1 LLRSGTSAMPSRAT
15 RCGGQFSMRSPWNW
29 TTPSL
34 TRASS
39 RPRKPEIAR
48 SVVVLPAPL
57 LPMSATMPPAGTR
70 NETPCTAVL
79 TRW

>member
-1 LLRSGTSAMPSRAT
+1 MPRRVFSYGSR
-15 RCGGQFSMRSPWNW
+15 FSMRSPLKLIV
-29 TTPSL
+29 PSL

-57 LPMSATMPPAGTR
+57 VPSKATICPASALSVI
-70 NETPCTAVL
+70 PCTAL
-79 TRW
+79 TAR